1 LIHELVALPGSGPE
15 YSDLP
20 SSRAYQRAAEVPAR
34 NGSPSTAAQQL
45 TYDSENDLGRAAG
58 MRSEAAWV
66 TSAAERLTHR
76 NLFFLPMR
84 GSVDDRSVGARIV
97 PGHRGVPA
105 RRRTGMNPARL
116 LMPTSPARIAP
127 SPGPRQIHT
136 RQIKTHMTTEITQ
149 TRLVTACSPLVV

>member
-1 LIHELVALPGSGPE
+1 MIHELVALPGCGPE

-20 SSRAYQRAAEVPAR
+20 QHSRAAAHLR
-34 NGSPSTAAQQL
+34 
-45 TYDSENDLGRAAG
+45 LGKRPGPGGGHAV
-58 MRSEAAWV
+58 RAAWV

-84 GSVDDRSVGARIV
+84 GSVDDRSVGAGIV
-97 PGHRGVPA
+97 PGHHGVPA

-127 SPGPRQIHT
+127 SPGPLQIRT
-136 RQIKTHMTTEITQ
+136 RQIKTHMTTRLTQ
-149 TRLVTACSPLVV
+149 TRLLMACSPLVV